1 MFNPP
6 PYEREIWHY
15 EKANANFIRRSVD
28 QCSWNNRFSKIYL
41 NQKVHFFNQFIKN
54 ILCNFIPHETVI
66 CDYRDPPRIN
76 SKIKSLIQKN
86 NIAKKGYFQTNKN
99 IPLTRRFQ
107 CIQKVLTA
115 TIEKSK
121 EQFYSWISTKLM
133 DPTTC
138 PKVYWSIL
146 KTLLNNKKIRCIP
159 PVYHNNNEITDFKE
173 KAQIFNDFF
182 AKQCTLVENT
192 SKLPTDSFKRT
203 NNLLSAI
210 SFTKDDIAKIIKN
223 FNPNKA
229 HGFDMI
235 SIRMLK
241 ICGDSILK
249 PL

>member
-1 MFNPP
+1 
-6 PYEREIWHY
+6 
-15 EKANANFIRRSVD
+15 
-28 QCSWNNRFSKIYL
+28 
-41 NQKVHFFNQFIKN
+41 
-54 ILCNFIPHETVI
+54 
-66 CDYRDPPRIN
+66 
-76 SKIKSLIQKN
+76 
-86 NIAKKGYFQTNKN
+86 
-99 IPLTRRFQ
+99 
-107 CIQKVLTA
+107 
-115 TIEKSK
+115 
-121 EQFYSWISTKLM
+121 M
-133 DPTTC
+133 DPTTS
-138 PKVYWSIL
+138 PKAYWSIL
-146 KTLLNNKKIRCIP
+146 KTVLNSKRIACIP
-159 PVYHNNNEITDFKE
+159 PIYHNNNYITDFKE

-249 PL
+249 PLELFVKSCIESGKFSVEWKKLMLPQFIKKLQTTN